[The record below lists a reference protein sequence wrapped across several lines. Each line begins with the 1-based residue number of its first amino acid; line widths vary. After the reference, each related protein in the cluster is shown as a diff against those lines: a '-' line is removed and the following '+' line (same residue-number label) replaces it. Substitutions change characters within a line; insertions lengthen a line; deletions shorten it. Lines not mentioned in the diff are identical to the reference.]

1 VTELNKK
8 LNKNPEYIL
17 PEGYKK
23 ITDTKITFEHKIFL
37 EAMSPT
43 YKVVF

>member
-1 VTELNKK
+1 VAELNKK
-8 LNKNPEYIL
+8 LLQNPDYIL

-23 ITDTKITFEHKIFL
+23 IIDKKISFSHGIFL

>member
-1 VTELNKK
+1 M
-8 LNKNPEYIL
+8 IL

-23 ITDTKITFEHKIFL
+23 ITEQKINFEYGVYL

-43 YKVVF
+43 YKDVFEVLD